1 MKNIHIK
8 STVIIT
14 LLVTL
19 FSSCVKEDDFAIP
32 TLKPVVYAE
41 NFEGITVGSGSNEIA
56 INLENWIN
64 TNTTATRVW
73 SGKSFSGSKFAEFS
87 SFFSNAGTTDDAW
100 LITSPIDLSVSTSK
114 VMSFNSVNRF
124 YNGSVLKVY
133 ISEDYDGTIPGIAT
147 ATWTQLNPILP
158 ASSTQNDV
166 KISSGPMDI
175 SSYMGT
181 NVRIAF
187 RYQGSRSA
195 NPTTTFQLD
204 DIKIYEN

>member
-41 NFEGITVGSGSNEIA
+41 NFEGITAGSGSNEIA

-64 TNTTATRVW
+64 TNTSAPRVW
-73 SGKSFSGSKFAEFS
+73 SGKSFSGTKFAEFS
-87 SFFSNAGTTDDAW
+87 SFYSNAGTTDDAW
-100 LITSPIDLSVSTSK
+100 LITSPIDLSISDSK
-114 VMSFNSVNRF
+114 VMSFNSINRF
-124 YNGSVLKVY
+124 YNGNVLKVY

-147 ATWTQLNPILP
+147 ATWTQLNPVLP
-158 ASSTQNDV
+158 TSSAQNDV
-166 KISSGPMDI
+166 KISSGPIDI